1 MNTRLIR
8 IFFKISKAI
17 QQEPIYFFGS
27 LGKILMDLNTDNFL
41 LAGASQE
48 FTTYNKLLI
57 FRYSRASK
65 NQLRPYEKCATGEID
80 HKATIK
86 EYSRSSAD
94 QQIAHLH
101 ELRPSNVLQTAM
113 NHLLCNAIGQA
124 HDMFSRIFRI
134 RIYEFLVLIFSNALN

>member
-1 MNTRLIR
+1 MCKSRTYDRLKTPLS
-8 IFFKISKAI
+8 F
-17 QQEPIYFFGS
+17 Y
-27 LGKILMDLNTDNFL
+27 
-41 LAGASQE
+41 
-48 FTTYNKLLI
+48 
-57 FRYSRASK
+57 RYSRASK

-113 NHLLCNAIGQA
+113 NHLLCNAI
-124 HDMFSRIFRI
+124 DRIEMNLGGVQEW
-134 RIYEFLVLIFSNALN
+134 YANVMAGGDYPHPPNQSDNKNSFLFQI